1 MHETFW
7 TLLGDPAHWLFELFL
22 MLLFD
27 GLIFGL
33 AWPFI
38 RKHWHHHLD
47 HDVRDQ
53 LMDWARSK
61 AEPPHRANEGWS
73 PSIPLQDGT
82 LVDGCRYHS
91 SPEPEI
97 TQKFS
102 EDVKGQLYGSRE

>member
-22 MLLFD
+22 MMLFD

-38 RKHWHHHLD
+38 RKHWRHHLNRD
-47 HDVRDQ
+47 AMDQ
-53 LMDWARSK
+53 LMAWARSK
-61 AEPPHRANEGWS
+61 TEPPQTH
-73 PSIPLQDGT
+73 D
-82 LVDGCRYHS
+82 CRYHS
-91 SPEPEI
+91 SPDAWPEI

-102 EDVKGQLYGSRE
+102 EDVQDQLYGSRE

>member
-7 TLLGDPAHWLFELFL
+7 SLFQDAAHWEFELFL

-53 LMDWARSK
+53 LIAWSRGWTSSV
-61 AEPPHRANEGWS
+61 PP
-73 PSIPLQDGT
+73 QDGAV
-82 LVDGCRYHS
+82 VDGCRYHS
-91 SPEPEI
+91 SPE
-97 TQKFS
+97 
-102 EDVKGQLYGSRE
+102 